1 MQKMSLDAI
10 AREQLNNARQVHA
23 GRSATTVFGG
33 HEHALRQTVIALVA
47 GSALAEHESPG
58 EATIYVI
65 SGRVEISAGTDAW
78 QGRSGD
84 LLIVPDAAHGLRAV
98 EDSVVLLTA
107 VPRAYVSRS
116 E

>member
-1 MQKMSLDAI
+1 MHKMSLDAI
-10 AREQLNNARQVHA
+10 AREQLNKARQVHA
-23 GRSATTVFGG
+23 GRAATTVFGG

-47 GSALAEHESPG
+47 GSALAEHENPG

-65 SGRVEISAGTDAW
+65 SGRVEISAGTDVW

-98 EDSVVLLTA
+98 ENSVVLLTA
-107 VPRAYVSRS
+107 VPREYAGRA

>member
-10 AREQLNNARQVHA
+10 AHQQLTDARKAHA

-33 HEHALRQTVIALVA
+33 HEHALRQTVIALLA
-47 GSALAEHESPG
+47 GSALGDHENPG

-65 SGRVEISAGTDAW
+65 SGRVEISAGSDVW

-84 LLIVPDAAHGLRAV
+84 LLIVPDTTHGLRAL

-107 VPRAYVSRS
+107 VPRAFVGRS